1 MLWLESESPLSEN
14 HPMTRSVR
22 RTPVQERAVQ
32 RRKRILQA
40 MAQLLGMLDY
50 GAINIAEIA
59 ARAGTSVG
67 SIYQFYPNRDAIL
80 YALAEAYLADLRE
93 ASAGVVNDTSLTQR
107 QRAEQAV
114 NWLLAY
120 VDEHPGVLRMLGCGW
135 VSADIERIA
144 AELHAGMTAMIE
156 TVVESAAPDG
166 EPAARHLAAETILA
180 ASLGVIADMARLD
193 PKIRKAARQQL
204 VRLITV
210 YVDDLARGSGS

>member
-1 MLWLESESPLSEN
+1 
-14 HPMTRSVR
+14 
-22 RTPVQERAVQ
+22 
-32 RRKRILQA
+32 
-40 MAQLLGMLDY
+40 MAQLLGMLEY